1 MTVAERPLARMQART
16 SITNRS
22 HPGITHPARSRLT
35 TSWPPQPGPSAV
47 SAAAYCN
54 QPSFVSGGEAEG
66 PWYVGDGQLCSSSRG
81 KSCFFCSSPQH
92 AEEDHRLVPPSS
104 IITFAAST
112 ISKGHEPA
120 RLPSCRPA
128 VELQRESYTT
138 RVLEIDANHPTSPA
152 LCGLSHEL
160 TSSKPSNPVLS
171 RR

>member
-1 MTVAERPLARMQART
+1 MAARPLALMQART
-16 SITNRS
+16 SSTNRP
-22 HPGITHPARSRLT
+22 HPGITHPARSKLKT
-35 TSWPPQPGPSAV
+35 TWPLQPGPLATSV
-47 SAAAYCN
+47 GEYCN

-92 AEEDHRLVPPSS
+92 PKEDHRLVPPSS
-104 IITFAAST
+104 IIAFAAST
-112 ISKGHEPA
+112 VSKGHAPA

-152 LCGLSHEL
+152 LCGLSHES